1 MTSYRLFLWS
11 RGENRLRERHVVTD
25 AADVGE
31 GLLDTFDRIGR
42 CALIAEERLPAA
54 DPIVP
59 EPRPARPGKLA
70 RARRHLLAARRLL
83 EDMGETVLAARAAA
97 PLDEIDRRGK
107 ARARDAAHE
116 RACLLPRLPA

>member
-11 RGENRLRERHVVTD
+11 RGENRLRERHVVV
-25 AADVGE
+25 DVGDDGN

-42 CALIAEERLPAA
+42 CALIAEDRLPAA
-54 DPIVP
+54 DPILP
-59 EPRPARPGKLA
+59 EPAAPVRLGKLA
-70 RARRHLLAARRLL
+70 RARRHLLVARRLL

-97 PLDEIDRRGK
+97 PLAEIDRRRK
-107 ARARDAAHE
+107 AHD

>member
-11 RGENRLRERHVVTD
+11 RYENRLRERHVVTD
-25 AADVGE
+25 ASDDGD
-31 GLLDTFDRIGR
+31 GLLDTFDHIGR
-42 CALIAEERLPAA
+42 CALIAEERLPAI

-59 EPRPARPGKLA
+59 EPRAVRPGKLV

-97 PLDEIDRRGK
+97 PLDEIDRR
-107 ARARDAAHE
+107 RTARDP
-116 RACLLPRLPA
+116 ACLLPRLPA

>member
-11 RGENRLRERHVVTD
+11 RYENRLRERHVVTD
-25 AADVGE
+25 GGD
-31 GLLDTFDRIGR
+31 GLLDTFDQIGR

-59 EPRPARPGKLA
+59 EPRAARPGKLA

-97 PLDEIDRRGK
+97 PVDEIDQRRK
-107 ARARDAAHE
+107 ARDAANQ

>member
-25 AADVGE
+25 AGD

-54 DPIVP
+54 DPILP
-59 EPRPARPGKLA
+59 EPHAAARPGKLA

-97 PLDEIDRRGK
+97 PVDEIDRR
-107 ARARDAAHE
+107 RESRDP
-116 RACLLPRLPA
+116 ACLLPRLPA